1 MSIKRRQKKPDQKNK
16 VNKIESR
23 KNISTKTT
31 YVFIL
36 MDWINNK
43 CECICKA
50 WVNKWMNDI
59 RTLSFLSFFSSSSS
73 AIARILYVHM
83 TMCVC
88 ERKNGSCYSFRIGSS
103 IRIYAGIHM
112 NIMTHDRKVI
122 LLRKRHIYI
131 CFIKNRKEKIHLIAL
146 LVVLVSNYLTSNYN
160 KPFISIVS
168 TDRQTDSNMVKH
180 HWDSFRTNECFIEI
194 DSEDD
199 VTIDNHILSLEKK
212 LCVCAFPSN
221 HIISTVT
228 FELTLE
234 NCS

>member
-1 MSIKRRQKKPDQKNK
+1 
-16 VNKIESR
+16 
-23 KNISTKTT
+23 
-31 YVFIL
+31 
-36 MDWINNK
+36 
-43 CECICKA
+43 
-50 WVNKWMNDI
+50 
-59 RTLSFLSFFSSSSS
+59 
-73 AIARILYVHM
+73 
-83 TMCVC
+83 MCVC